1 MYKFLKNFKKFS
13 INENLDIDNYLDQ
26 LNDDTRYLSI
36 TKKLYN
42 EIEKEGWVEQLEDFY
57 NKTLNKFNFK
67 YMILN
72 LNKNDQKGL
81 IEFNEDTIEKFN
93 DFDIKLKSMDKY
105 PFQKLDFIDY
115 EKGIVYIIKHNI

>member
-93 DFDIKLKSMDKY
+93 DFDIQLKSMDKY

>member
-72 LNKNDQKGL
+72 LNYTSQRSGRLSRKVL
-81 IEFNEDTIEKFN
+81 IRLYNFIATFPNKPEPITKMYAMIIVIITIVPR
-93 DFDIKLKSMDKY
+93 L
-105 PFQKLDFIDY
+105 
-115 EKGIVYIIKHNI
+115 

>member
-1 MYKFLKNFKKFS
+1 MHNLKNFKNFS
-13 INENLDIDNYLDQ
+13 INENIDIDNYLKQ
-26 LNDDTRYLSI
+26 LDNDTRYFLI

-42 EIEKEGWVEQLEDFY
+42 EIEEEGWVEQLEDFY

-67 YMILN
+67 YMMLN
-72 LNKNDQKGL
+72 LNNNDQKGL

-93 DFDIKLKSMDKY
+93 DFDIQLKSMDKY

>member
-42 EIEKEGWVEQLEDFY
+42 EIEEEGWVEQLEDFY

-93 DFDIKLKSMDKY
+93 DFDIQLKSMDKY